1 MRIIEPANVDYLF
14 YQAVVEGFCRW
25 ADLSNGTYTI
35 RDVLDMNELI
45 AEKAEYERRAIEA
58 AEAKARRG

>member
-1 MRIIEPANVDYLF
+1 VSWFL
-14 YQAVVEGFCRW
+14 YQAVDAGYCRW

-58 AEAKARRG
+58 AESKAGRR